1 MLFSAPLEVAR
12 TNACTFAS
20 SWTSASV
27 RCDPM
32 NPSAPVTRQVLP
44 LKNSPKSRRRSATA
58 SSVQVESC
66 WSAFMAAVPAHE
78 QPKGSPERGRSAVRS
93 GAFTGL
99 SYVILSLA
107 AAVAGAFLAHKF
119 GRNDKTDG
127 FMAAYGVY
135 LVLVLGA
142 QAFRMVVVP
151 DLTRAEAEGRL
162 GSEFRAYALAFL
174 AVAVPATIITAA
186 FPLFWG
192 ELITGRLPEESAV
205 VAADALPWLVP
216 AAFAQLIAALVASA
230 LAAKDSYVPAALGF
244 ALGGIGGVVFFVL
257 AADSHGLVSLA
268 WGLALNG
275 GSGIGL
281 PMIVLLL
288 RGNRLRLHRGVPLRL
303 GYRLWRLLYGAAV
316 PIALQSLYLIALRF
330 AAGTGEGSVTSLS
343 YAYLLAATFTST
355 TAFSLSLIS
364 AAPLTRRG
372 VDAESAAA
380 HVVHSAWVSLAFVG
394 AAAGLVALLGGRL
407 ITAVLGDAFSG
418 NVGDELGR
426 LVVFLTPW
434 MIGNAAFL
442 ITYPLLFVMHR
453 TRLLIPLA
461 LAGVVIDV
469 PISIVGRSLWGLT
482 GVTVA
487 LGVTT
492 LLVVLGLM
500 ASLAPRMLRLTVIGL
515 GRLSLLVGAATA
527 LAFGGASLVFGAVPA
542 AADGIG
548 LYAVLLVAM
557 RQLGLAQAWHYVRA
571 LHGQVHPVQSSECPG

>member
-1 MLFSAPLEVAR
+1 MDVRIEQDERLGEVGAHETVGACDEARAAGEELAKVPPQIRDAVIRPGGVLFV
-12 TNACTFAS
+12 CFH
-20 SWTSASV
+20 
-27 RCDPM
+27 
-32 NPSAPVTRQVLP
+32 
-44 LKNSPKSRRRSATA
+44 
-58 SSVQVESC
+58 
-66 WSAFMAAVPAHE
+66 AAVPADE

-99 SYVILSLA
+99 SYVALSLA

-162 GSEFRAYALAFL
+162 GSEFRAYAVAFL
-174 AVAVPATIITAA
+174 AVAVPATVVTAVFA
-186 FPLFWG
+186 NFWG
-192 ELITGRLPEESAV
+192 ELITGRLPESSAH
-205 VAADALPWLVP
+205 VAAQALPWLVP
-216 AAFAQLIAALVASA
+216 AAFAQLIAALAASA
-230 LAAKDSYVPAALGF
+230 LAAKDSYAPAALGF
-244 ALGGIGGVVFFVL
+244 AIGGIAGVVFFVL

-275 GSGIGL
+275 AIAIGL
-281 PMIVLLL
+281 PLAVLLV
-288 RGNRLRLHRGVPLRL
+288 RGNRLRRHRGVPLRL
-303 GYRLWRLLYGAAV
+303 GYRLWRLAYGAAV
-316 PIALQSLYLIALRF
+316 PIALQGLYLIALRF

-343 YAYLLAATFTST
+343 YAYLLAATFVST

-372 VDAESAAA
+372 VDAESAAE
-380 HVVHSAWVSLAFVG
+380 HVVHSAWISLAFVG
-394 AAAGLVALLGGRL
+394 AAAGLVALLGGRVV
-407 ITAVLGDAFSG
+407 TAVLGSAFSG

-426 LVVFLTPW
+426 LVVFLSPW

-461 LAGVVIDV
+461 LAGIVIDV
-469 PISIVGRSLWGLT
+469 PISIVCRSLWGLT

-500 ASLAPRMLRLTVIGL
+500 ASLAPRMLWLTVNGL

-542 AADGIG
+542 AAAGLA
-548 LYAVLLVAM
+548 LYALLLLAM

-571 LHGQVHPVQSSECPG
+571 LH